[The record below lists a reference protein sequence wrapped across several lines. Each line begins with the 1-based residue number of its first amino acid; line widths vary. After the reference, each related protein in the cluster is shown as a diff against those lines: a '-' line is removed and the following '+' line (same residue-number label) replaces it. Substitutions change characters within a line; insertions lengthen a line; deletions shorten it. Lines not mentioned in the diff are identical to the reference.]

1 MKLLV
6 YCRHTKIEPTSNS
19 VNCSAYTFH
28 VNIKKKKTS
37 AHNMIAMLN
46 LQMSQIKFILFLWIL
61 PKILFSNKEYF
72 KRKVERNGVGL

>member
-28 VNIKKKKTS
+28 VNIKKKKNISTQYDCYVKS
-37 AHNMIAMLN
+37 ADVTD
-46 LQMSQIKFILFLWIL
+46 
-61 PKILFSNKEYF
+61 KIHLISVNSS
-72 KRKVERNGVGL
+72 